1 MSVEA
6 AAAVDVDL
14 ARVNAASL
22 QLAAALA
29 QETTGADA
37 KPTDVERGHA
47 AVQAAEAAL
56 QQAQAALQAAE
67 AVQSGRSQ
75 SVATTSAAP
84 SASDYV
90 TDPGGIVV

>member
-6 AAAVDVDL
+6 AAAVDADL

-37 KPTDVERGHA
+37 KPGDVERGHA
-47 AVQAAEAAL
+47 AVQAAEALL

-67 AVQSGRSQ
+67 AAQSGATQ
-75 SVATTSAAP
+75 SATTSATPA
-84 SASDYV
+84 ASHYV
-90 TDPGGIVV
+90 TDPGGIVA